1 MRRFWYSFFLNSRHR
16 IIGTDNLRR
25 EIWWAYTFFAINH
38 ILECISN
45 LILLDQSTWVYFRYA
60 TVIDCRIAVL
70 LWMSRNLIVLIL
82 VLGSRIK
89 HEGVLFVICGV
100 IYGIFNSDSPQHFIS
115 LPHTFVDPNL
125 SFWGDLSQLL
135 INIWEI
141 VMDYRLVM
149 LFVESEK
156 VTIWAM
162 RGFSWTNSAFVKN
175 YLDFSKIRTPRPGFE
190 YTLTYVLRKFT
201 LPLTMKYIS

>member
-1 MRRFWYSFFLNSRHR
+1 
-16 IIGTDNLRR
+16 
-25 EIWWAYTFFAINH
+25 
-38 ILECISN
+38 
-45 LILLDQSTWVYFRYA
+45 
-60 TVIDCRIAVL
+60 
-70 LWMSRNLIVLIL
+70 MSRILIVLIL

-100 IYGIFNSDSPQHFIS
+100 IHGIFNSDSSQHFIG
-115 LPHTFVDPNL
+115 LPHTSIDPNL

-141 VMDYRLVM
+141 MMDDRLVM

-156 VTIWAM
+156 VTIWTL

-175 YLDFSKIRTPRPGFE
+175 YLDFSKVRTPRPGFE
-190 YTLTYVLRKFT
+190 NTLTYVHQKVHSAT
-201 LPLTMKYIS
+201 NDEIYIVRMVTFLVNILSILHF